1 MPGTGY
7 TKSCFRHS
15 DFFSICFTSIW
26 RTYFIFLSDVQR
38 YFIFKHIFSR
48 LCIRHTW
55 DTYKILL
62 AVLDTRILFLAEYA
76 RALFFFFFFTLELI
90 PMFWIPFRLL
100 CWIGYWNGIFWYRC
114 VPVYRYEIT
123 HWIYIYIYIYW
134 IT

>member
-55 DTYKILL
+55 GTYKILL

-76 RALFFFFFFTLELI
+76 RAPFFFFFHIGINPNVLNSISVTALDWLLEWNILV
-90 PMFWIPFRLL
+90 PMCTGVSLWDYAL
-100 CWIGYWNGIFWYRC
+100 N
-114 VPVYRYEIT
+114 
-123 HWIYIYIYIYW
+123 IYIYW
-134 IT
+134 II